1 MEQLFLSLPFYIS
14 YDPAD
19 FVVSECNFVA
29 FERIRQKYRP
39 ASHLLGIIGGHNTG
53 KTHLASV
60 FHSSN
65 PTATRISNDN
75 LKIDALLSLSAHSFI
90 IDDADTIKD
99 EIAFFHLINIVR
111 QRKGVI
117 FFTAKTPPSEWK
129 IRLPDLKS
137 RLCSA
142 EIVYLKPID
151 EMLHRN
157 ILEKLFSDRQI
168 TISTDIIDYILD
180 YIKADIDNFKKFVD
194 YFDNLL
200 LSYKKSPSKSFVL
213 KVFFENPMLMN
224 EAAQHKFLGKK
235 I

>member
-1 MEQLFLSLPFYIS
+1 MEQLILSLPFYTS

-29 FERIRQKYRP
+29 FEYIRQKHRP
-39 ASHLLGIIGGHNTG
+39 ASNLMGIIGSKTTG

-60 FHSSN
+60 FHSFN
-65 PTATRISNDN
+65 PTATQISNQN
-75 LKIDALLSLSAHSFI
+75 LKIDDLLSLSAHLFI
-90 IDDADTIKD
+90 IDDADKIKD
-99 EIAFFHLINIVR
+99 EVTFFHLINMVR
-111 QRKGVI
+111 QRKGMI

-142 EIVYLKPID
+142 ELLYLKPID
-151 EMLHRN
+151 TLLHHN
-157 ILEKLFSDRQI
+157 VLEKLFSDRQI
-168 TISTDIIDYILD
+168 IISTDIINYILD
-180 YIKADIDNFKKFVD
+180 YIKPDIDNFKKFVD

-200 LSYKKSPSKSFVL
+200 LSYRKSPSKSFVL
-213 KVFFENPMLMN
+213 KVFFEQPLLMN